1 MSKYFQLAYI
11 IVVGLLVF
19 NFSNSFAQGMQD
31 YQGPAVIIT
40 TVEMAMPEDGSI
52 AEFDSLNQ
60 LYTDKVIKKND
71 LIQDFKML
79 RHWWG
84 HNNQDMLLMYEVKNW
99 NDILA
104 ANQKNNELFEAAW
117 TTEESRKAFNKAYNK
132 YFTGKHSDEIYSVVK
147 SGLK

>member
-1 MSKYFQLAYI
+1 MSIYNKLSLLVF
-11 IVVGLLVF
+11 GLLLLF
-19 NFSNSFAQGMQD
+19 NFSNVHAQD
-31 YQGPAVIIT
+31 DNGPAVVIT

-60 LYTDKVIKKND
+60 LYTDKVIKKNA
-71 LIQDFKML
+71 LIQNFRML

-84 HNNQDMLLMYEVKNW
+84 HNNRDMLLIYDVKNW
-99 NDILA
+99 NDIIA
-104 ANQKNNELFEAAW
+104 ANQKNEELFEQAW
-117 TTEESRKAFNKAYNK
+117 TTDEARKAFNKAYNK

>member
-1 MSKYFQLAYI
+1 MSNYKKLS
-11 IVVGLLVF
+11 VLVLGLLLLF
-19 NFSNSFAQGMQD
+19 NFSNVYAQD
-31 YQGPAVIIT
+31 DDGPAVVIT

-60 LYTDKVIKKND
+60 LYTDNVIKKNN
-71 LIQDFKML
+71 LIQNFRML

-84 HNNQDMLLMYEVKNW
+84 HNNRDMLLIYDVKNW

-104 ANQKNNELFEAAW
+104 ANLKNDELFEAAW
-117 TTEESRKAFNKAYNK
+117 KTEDSRKAFNKAYNK

>member
-1 MSKYFQLAYI
+1 MGFYHKLFFL
-11 IVVGLLVF
+11 VLGLLILF
-19 NFSNSFAQGMQD
+19 NFSDVYAQND
-31 YQGPAVIIT
+31 DGPAVVIT

-71 LIQDFKML
+71 LIQNFKML

-84 HNNQDMLLMYEVKNW
+84 HNNRDMLMIYDVKSW

-104 ANQKNNELFEAAW
+104 ANQKNNELFEQAW
-117 TTEESRKAFNKAYNK
+117 TTEESRDAFNKAFNK
-132 YFTGKHSDEIYSVVK
+132 YFTGKHSDEIYSLVK
-147 SGLK
+147 SGIK